1 MRPLAGAA
9 AALWLLAATPAAA
22 QDNAAALRATG
33 MVGEQADG
41 FLGLVTEAVP
51 AGVRAQVEAVNIRRR
66 AHYTDLA
73 RRRGVRVEEVAVATA
88 CEVIATRLAPGHW
101 YRLVD
106 GAWRRRGNAP
116 VPKPDYCE

>member
-1 MRPLAGAA
+1 MRLLLWIAA
-9 AALWLLAATPAAA
+9 PFALLAATPAAA
-22 QDNAAALRATG
+22 QDNAAALRASG

-41 FLGLVTEAVP
+41 YLGAVVATVP
-51 AGVRAQVEAVNIRRR
+51 AGLRAQMEAVNIRRR

-88 CEVIATRLAPGHW
+88 CEVISTRLAPGHW

-106 GAWRRRGNAP
+106 GAWRRRGAEA
-116 VPKPDYCE
+116 VPKPSYCQ